1 MNESKERALLRINS
15 KKLSEISGLSVE
27 TICKAY
33 NKVNADLPIK
43 IWPTYENLRML
54 CKFILEEQKIRSRA
68 MTNAA
73 LGARKRA
80 RERSEWWYSSKVL
93 YKKG

>member
-33 NKVNADLPIK
+33 NKVNAGLPIK
-43 IWPTYENLRML
+43 I
-54 CKFILEEQKIRSRA
+54 C
-68 MTNAA
+68 
-73 LGARKRA
+73 
-80 RERSEWWYSSKVL
+80 SSKINL
-93 YKKG
+93 HNILKFS